1 MNHEDQTRLG
11 IGIVGCGRVGAVM
24 GNALRA
30 AGHAIVG
37 TTASSQASRD
47 RAEAMLPG
55 VPILDVETLVERSEL
70 VLFTVSDDVLAEL
83 VSGLAK
89 LGNFRP
95 GQIVMHCAGMYGTEV
110 LEPAAA
116 SGAFAIA
123 LHPSLSFTGT
133 SVDLPRLRASTIAV
147 TAAKPVLPIG
157 QALVVEIGAEPIIVA
172 EADRALYH
180 AAIAHAANHTVA
192 ILSQSLD
199 ILASVGIDDPARVL
213 RSLVEASVS
222 NTLQAGP
229 SALTGPVSRGDTGT
243 VAAHLDALAEYSATS
258 GSLDA
263 ADAYTAM
270 AKATISRA
278 LTNGTIT
285 AEQARAM
292 HELLGRRD

>member
-89 LGNFRP
+89 LGSFRP